1 VVPEAIPS
9 SNAYLLFSAL
19 LFANVFLYMI
29 FGLVEYRKYPE
40 AWWAYLVVTPLA
52 VLLHSLGALWGVVQP
67 VNDFAVTE
75 KTTTADTAVLTERNP
90 ELSEEEFEFDCDIAD
105 DG

>member
-1 VVPEAIPS
+1 M
-9 SNAYLLFSAL
+9 L
-19 LFANVFLYMI
+19 

-52 VLLHSLGALWGVVQP
+52 VLVHSLGALWGVD
-67 VNDFAVTE
+67 DFAVTR

-90 ELSEEEFEFDCDIAD
+90 ELSEEEVELDAD
-105 DG
+105 TMDDD

>member
-1 VVPEAIPS
+1 
-9 SNAYLLFSAL
+9 
-19 LFANVFLYMI
+19 MI